1 MFKMKYRFVINR
13 KNYITIQIKK
23 WWWSVWRTIFYI
35 DKEVNDID
43 TTTKISTVVFID
55 IKKDLKSVKFNTVKN
70 AEKFIEDLK
79 QKSKK
84 EKDYYYYKL
93 GKIKVL

>member
-1 MFKMKYRFVINR
+1 MFKIKYRFVINR

-23 WWWSVWRTIFYI
+23 WWWNRWRTIFYI
-35 DKEVNDID
+35 DRDIHNIDATTEIPTEVY
-43 TTTKISTVVFID
+43 ID
-55 IKKDLKSVKFNTVKN
+55 IKKDLKSVKFNCVKD

-79 QKSKK
+79 QKSNK

-93 GKIKVL
+93 GKIIAL

>member
-23 WWWSVWRTIFYI
+23 WWWNKWRTIFYI
-35 DKEVNDID
+35 DRDINNID
-43 TTTKISTVVFID
+43 TTTEIPTEVHID
-55 IKKDLKSVKFNTVKN
+55 IKKDLKSVKFNTVKD
-70 AEKFIEDLK
+70 AENFIEDLK

>member
-1 MFKMKYRFVINR
+1 MFKMKYRFIINR

-23 WWWSVWRTIFYI
+23 WWWNVWRTIFYI
-35 DKEVNDID
+35 DRDINNID
-43 TTTKISTVVFID
+43 TTTEIPTEVYID
-55 IKKDLKSVKFNTVKN
+55 IKKDLKSVKFNCVKD
-70 AEKFIEDLK
+70 AENFINDLK

-93 GKIKVL
+93 GKVISL